1 MLLFN
6 KNLSKLI
13 QPVYDMDMND
23 NYQWLD
29 AYKGTYAKTFNGK
42 IFIGISSNTESIT
55 RTAKMNE
62 GMLLTWIITGT
73 GRMETPEGIFHIHE
87 NSILFR
93 HPLMDYKLTI
103 DPGCHHRRCYLS
115 LPKELFLLLLEI
127 YPELMSVPPVFRIE
141 PTEKHFEQFLYIYE
155 KIRDA
160 DNTDFFILLAM
171 VERYLLHFLH
181 DFVIDNK
188 SCLLRKAKNILE
200 SDFTS
205 SLPDIAES
213 LPMSYNT
220 FRKNFEKAYGVS
232 PSQYRQ
238 HARIEHAKQL
248 LSMGFHC
255 SETADRLKYPDLYTF
270 SHQFKQVTG
279 QTPREYRSGHVF

>member
-127 YPELMSVPPVFRIE
+127 YPELMSVPPVFRIK

-188 SCLLRKAKNILE
+188 NCLLRKAKNILE

-220 FRKNFEKAYGVS
+220 FRKNFEKTYGVS

-279 QTPREYRSGHVF
+279 QTPPENRSEHVF